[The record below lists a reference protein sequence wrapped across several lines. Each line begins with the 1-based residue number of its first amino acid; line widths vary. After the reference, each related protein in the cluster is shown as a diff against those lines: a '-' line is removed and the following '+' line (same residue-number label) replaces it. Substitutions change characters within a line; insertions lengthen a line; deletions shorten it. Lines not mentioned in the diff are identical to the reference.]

1 MKKCYE
7 VLILIFLI
15 INIKTSDSTPLKDG
29 TVYEIDQD
37 IEGTTE
43 YKTKTVSFSASDS
56 IYYLKYDFA
65 SKVPSSLTTAFKIDI
80 TPYSHVLNNYKV
92 LCTNVPSSASDADLI
107 AQLEQVKADES
118 KSSCIH
124 IYQYYGYHDSLM
136 KLDTAKTKIGIAVNI
151 PGNLATEV
159 TINLR
164 ITEKI
169 LGTSE
174 QKPDFDES
182 HSIIPI
188 SVKIEDFRAIPKSK
202 ILFLFIN

>member
-1 MKKCYE
+1 M
-7 VLILIFLI
+7 
-15 INIKTSDSTPLKDG
+15 
-29 TVYEIDQD
+29 
-37 IEGTTE
+37 
-43 YKTKTVSFSASDS
+43 
-56 IYYLKYDFA
+56 
-65 SKVPSSLTTAFKIDI
+65 
-80 TPYSHVLNNYKV
+80 
-92 LCTNVPSSASDADLI
+92 CTNVPSSASDADLI

-202 ILFLFIN
+202 ILFYSS